1 MEKEIGK
8 ITHVFDK
15 IDVGILELISSLKV
29 GDTIHILGNST
40 NFEQPVDS
48 IQIEHKNIDNASKG
62 DIVGIK
68 LISKA
73 KVGDKIYLK
82 Q

>member
-15 IDVGILELISSLKV
+15 IDVGILELSSNLKV
-29 GDTIHILGNST
+29 GDMIHIVGGNT
-40 NFEQPVDS
+40 DFEQVVDS
-48 IQIEHKNIDNASKG
+48 IQIEHKNIDNAKKG

-68 LISKA
+68 LVSKA

-82 Q
+82 

>member
-8 ITHVFDK
+8 ITHIFDK
-15 IDVGILELISSLKV
+15 IDVGILELSSALQV
-29 GDTIHILGNST
+29 GDTIHVLGNST
-40 NFEQPVDS
+40 DFEQIIDS
-48 IQIEHKNIDNASKG
+48 IQVEHQNIDKAKKG

-68 LISKA
+68 LSEKA

-82 Q
+82 

>member
-15 IDVGILELISSLKV
+15 IDVGILELSSNLKV
-29 GDTIHILGNST
+29 GDMIHIVGGNT
-40 NFEQPVDS
+40 DFEQVVDS
-48 IQIEHKNIDNASKG
+48 IQIEHKNIDNAKKG

-68 LISKA
+68 LMSKA

-82 Q
+82 

>member
-8 ITHVFDK
+8 ITHIFDK
-15 IDVGILELISSLKV
+15 IDVGILELSSALQV
-29 GDTIHILGNST
+29 GDTIHVSGSST
-40 NFEQPVDS
+40 DFEQIIDS
-48 IQIEHKNIDNASKG
+48 IQVEHQNIDKAKKG

-68 LISKA
+68 LSEKA

-82 Q
+82 

>member
-15 IDVGILELISSLKV
+15 IDVGILELSSNLKV
-29 GDTIHILGNST
+29 GDMIHIVGGST
-40 NFEQPVDS
+40 DFEQVVDS
-48 IQIEHKNIDNASKG
+48 IQIEHKNIDNAKKG

-68 LISKA
+68 LVSKA

-82 Q
+82 

>member
-15 IDVGILELISSLKV
+15 IDVGILELNSSLKV
-29 GDTIHILGNST
+29 GDTIHILGNT
-40 NFEQPVDS
+40 TDFEQLVDS
-48 IQIEHKNIDNASKG
+48 IQVEHKNIDNAKKG

-68 LISKA
+68 LNSKA

>member
-8 ITHVFDK
+8 ITHIFDK
-15 IDVGILELISSLKV
+15 INVGILELSSTLQV
-29 GDTIHILGNST
+29 GDTIHVLGSST
-40 NFEQPVDS
+40 DFEQIIDS
-48 IQIEHKNIDNASKG
+48 IQVEHQNIDKAKKG

-68 LISKA
+68 LSEKA

-82 Q
+82 